1 MQAIDFDDIVEMDIR
16 PLKPGQ
22 ASRGLRAGQH
32 SAPGWRTDEPAGADM
47 VPNMI
52 QFFGKQT
59 APAATLIA
67 RMISTTALS
76 DRHGKTDRFIF
87 YL

>member
-1 MQAIDFDDIVEMDIR
+1 
-16 PLKPGQ
+16 
-22 ASRGLRAGQH
+22 
-32 SAPGWRTDEPAGADM
+32 
-47 VPNMI
+47 MI